1 MKSLI
6 PWRDSHLLEEA
17 RMEFDDVFRRMF
29 GASIESNGNGKKAW
43 NPHIDVCENDK
54 ALVVKADIPGVDPK
68 DIDITV
74 DEGVLIIK
82 GEKKGER
89 EDKQKNYQSM
99 ERFVGQF
106 YRSISLPPGV
116 DKDKVTANTANGVIT
131 ITVPKMP
138 GSQPKKVTVKAS
150 E

>member
-1 MKSLI
+1 MKRLI

-17 RMEFDDVFRRMF
+17 RMEFDEVFRRMF
-29 GASIESNGNGKKAW
+29 GAPIEINGNGKKAW
-43 NPHIDVCENDK
+43 NPHIDVSENDK
-54 ALVVKADIPGVDPK
+54 ALVVKADLPGVDPK

-82 GEKKGER
+82 GENKEQR
-89 EDKQKNYQSM
+89 EDKQKDYRRM

-106 YRSISLPPGV
+106 YRSIPLPSGV

-131 ITVPKMP
+131 ITVPKTP
-138 GSQPKKVTVKAS
+138 GAQPRKVTVKAG